1 MEVLHMN
8 SLPTRHLHFPVLAG
22 LAISLS
28 AMAEDAAPQLSSEGL
43 QLLEKDRSG
52 EIYANPNVDWSVYTE
67 IKLEEATV
75 AFRRNWQRDQNR
87 YDPFKVRA
95 DDMEKMKARLSELFG
110 EVFTEEL
117 SKDNGYVMAPSSGVN
132 VLTIQPAIVDLDINA
147 PDTMNSAGRSKQ
159 FTESAGEMTLKL
171 ALYDSVT
178 GELLASASDRRE
190 SPYRGYL
197 QWTTSVSNQADARR
211 MLQHWAK
218 ALRERLDRARSNPA
232 PAPAAALAPEAQ

>member
-1 MEVLHMN
+1 MN
-8 SLPTRHLHFPVLAG
+8 SLLTRKLLFPALTG

-28 AMAEDAAPQLSSEGL
+28 AMGDDAAPQLSSEGL
-43 QLLEKDRSG
+43 QLLEKDRRG
-52 EIYANPNVDWSVYTE
+52 EIYANPDVDWSVYTE
-67 IKLEEATV
+67 IKLEEASV

-87 YDPFKVRA
+87 YDPFKVKA
-95 DDMEKMKARLSELFG
+95 SDMEKMKKRLSELFG

-117 SKDNGYVMAPSSGVN
+117 SKDNGYVMAAGSGAN

-147 PDTMNSAGRSKQ
+147 PDTNSSAGRSRQ
-159 FTESAGEMTLKL
+159 YTESAGEMTLKL

-178 GELLASASDRRE
+178 GELLATASDHRE

-211 MLQHWAK
+211 MLRHWATS
-218 ALRERLDRARSNPA
+218 LRERLDRASSK
-232 PAPAAALAPEAQ
+232 PAPAAVAE